1 MGRKMG
7 CLKGQITKAETKSRL
22 VEVFNLYQIKHLLE
36 SLEIDFVEFRNA
48 IFDSDIT
55 SDNERTIMDEFSEYE
70 EKYFFAKALF
80 TERMDH
86 LLKDQNS
93 ESPDENK
100 ITDKTI
106 AGLFERQNDIIERF
120 SMLQNRSQRE
130 EVQMPKIKIPIFSGN
145 YFEWTQ
151 FRELFDSIVD
161 SNAHLSDIEKFY
173 YLTSSLKGEAAA
185 LIKHYALIAE
195 NYASAWSALT
205 ERYDKP
211 YMITSSIIN
220 KILQSEKIKPCHSN
234 MRSVSDLFNESIN
247 SLDNLGSY
255 AKSRYPWVIR
265 LLLDKLDN
273 ATAERWAT
281 SCSDESSPS
290 LKPFLSFLEDKC
302 NAYDIHSGLSVEK
315 SVKKP

>member
-93 ESPDENK
+93 ESPGENK

-130 EVQMPKIKIPIFSGN
+130 EVQMP
-145 YFEWTQ
+145 
-151 FRELFDSIVD
+151 
-161 SNAHLSDIEKFY
+161 
-173 YLTSSLKGEAAA
+173 
-185 LIKHYALIAE
+185 
-195 NYASAWSALT
+195 
-205 ERYDKP
+205 
-211 YMITSSIIN
+211 
-220 KILQSEKIKPCHSN
+220 
-234 MRSVSDLFNESIN
+234 
-247 SLDNLGSY
+247 
-255 AKSRYPWVIR
+255 
-265 LLLDKLDN
+265 
-273 ATAERWAT
+273 
-281 SCSDESSPS
+281 
-290 LKPFLSFLEDKC
+290 
-302 NAYDIHSGLSVEK
+302 
-315 SVKKP
+315 